1 MTTSQY
7 AQKGFVTTD
16 DGYTNTFALEPVV
29 YVDAENTAGWTQ
41 YAEKLNGRLAMI
53 GFVALIATEL
63 IGGDTIINLLFQL

>member
-1 MTTSQY
+1 MTSQTVN
-7 AQKGFVTTD
+7 KGFVVSD
-16 DGYTNTFALEPVV
+16 DGYTNTFALEPVM
-29 YVDAENTAGWTQ
+29 YVDAENTAGWTS